1 MKKKINWWMVACAA
15 CFVLSAVCFLLYGN
29 WWMLGLSLAFQIGIF
44 AFDWADRGTLKD
56 FFRK

>member
-1 MKKKINWWMVACAA
+1 MKKPVNWWMVACAA
-15 CFVLSAVCFLLYGN
+15 CFVITAVAFLLTYN
-29 WWMLGLSLAFQIGIF
+29 WIMLGLSLAFQIGIF

>member
-1 MKKKINWWMVACAA
+1 MIACAV
-15 CFVLSAVCFLLYGN
+15 CFVLAACIFVLTYN
-29 WWMLGLSLAFQIGIF
+29 WWMLGLSIAFQIGIF